1 MKRSQMICIATAAVL
16 ALSATPVMAAGQD
29 STDTQSMYRVYNK
42 NSGEHFYTAS
52 AAERD
57 NLVKVGWKDEGIGW
71 TAPRTSS
78 EPVYRLYN
86 KNSGDHHYTTSVGE
100 RNSLIRLGWKDEGIG
115 WYSDTN
121 EEVPLYRQ
129 YNPNAKSG
137 SHNYTTS
144 KAENDALVKA
154 GWKAE
159 GIGWYGVKNAGTNS
173 TNNGTRT
180 NTNNNSATTDQQTTT
195 DPNASKPTVTFEQ
208 DPGYVVIEAN
218 VRLTGTGTGYHAK
231 IDISGSGTASF
242 GIQYEQNI
250 NKSSNPKIKAAGG
263 KNNTVFLLENVM
275 SHATEAGKVGKNYTY
290 IQNANLNTTYKLR
303 LSWHKEDNTLHCFVN
318 DKEIYSEKTTFKA
331 PFTFATEGSC
341 AHNGDSIDATFTN
354 VRIKAGDGKQAFGN
368 QKTDY
373 GTIGTWN
380 DKDDFFGLEGTVT
393 DPGKEI
399 DDPGPTQTFYS
410 VDGTHI
416 TKSYPAYDASM
427 HITGTARIGA
437 KYDWDTCFSAVEPGT
452 GTTGHPLSAIV
463 KIAQTQ

>member
-1 MKRSQMICIATAAVL
+1 MKRSQVISIAAAAVL
-16 ALSATPVMAAGQD
+16 ALSATPVMAADGNTSQG
-29 STDTQSMYRVYNK
+29 TQSMYRVYNK

-52 AAERD
+52 AGER
-57 NLVKVGWKDEGIGW
+57 NRLVKVGWRDEGIGW
-71 TAPRTSS
+71 IAPAKSS
-78 EPVYRLYN
+78 VPVYRLYN
-86 KNSGDHHYTTSVGE
+86 ANAGDHHYTTSAGE
-100 RNSLIRLGWKDEGIG
+100 RKNLLKLGWKDEGIG

-121 EEVPLYRQ
+121 KEVPLYRQ
-129 YNPNAKSG
+129 YNPNARAG

-154 GWKAE
+154 GWQAE
-159 GIGWYGVKNAGTNS
+159 GISWYGVDPNKNNS
-173 TNNGTRT
+173 TN
-180 NTNNNSATTDQQTTT
+180 QQTPT

-208 DPGYVVIEAN
+208 DPGYAVIEAN
-218 VRLTGTGTGYHAK
+218 VNLKGTGTGYHAK

-250 NKSSNPKIKAAGG
+250 NKSSDPKIKAAGG

-303 LSWHKEDNTLHCFVN
+303 LSWHKDDNTLHCFVN

-399 DDPGPTQTFYS
+399 NTPGPTQTFYA
-410 VDGTHI
+410 VDGVNI
-416 TKSYPAYDASM
+416 TKSYPAYDAAM
-427 HITGTARIGA
+427 HITGTAKIGSQ
-437 KYDWDTCFSAVEPGT
+437 YDWDTCFSAVEPRT
-452 GTTGHPLSAIV
+452 GQTGHPLSAIV